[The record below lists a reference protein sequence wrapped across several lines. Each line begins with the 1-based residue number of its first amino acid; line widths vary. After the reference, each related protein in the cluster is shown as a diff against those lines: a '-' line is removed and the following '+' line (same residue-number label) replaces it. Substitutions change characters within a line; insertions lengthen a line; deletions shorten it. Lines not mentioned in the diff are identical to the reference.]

1 MTVIS
6 VYLSHIF
13 GSFEVLLVWLESGA
27 GRGRS
32 RLSDQA
38 LAEAL
43 DGGSTSIDP
52 GVVAGMRR
60 RSLVAQEGGVP
71 LPLSALHPPSV
82 LPLPESVAG
91 SGSGGVVGRALPP
104 LLSAPQRV
112 GGVGIVGGGIRG
124 AGAGG
129 GGGRGGGGGAADE
142 DVVAPLRLGRE
153 AKGKGSAD
161 SVTEMLTGER
171 SVTAARSPRTSGETS
186 ETRPGSPDSPPGCI
200 VPSDEDN
207 W

>member
-1 MTVIS
+1 MTIIS

-82 LPLPESVAG
+82 LPLPWSVAG

-104 LLSAPQRV
+104 LLSAPQGV

-129 GGGRGGGGGAADE
+129 GGGGGGGGGAADE
-142 DVVAPLRLGRE
+142 DVVVCLGRE

-171 SVTAARSPRTSGETS
+171 SVTAALSPRTSGETS
-186 ETRPGSPDSPPGCI
+186 ETRPGSPPGCI